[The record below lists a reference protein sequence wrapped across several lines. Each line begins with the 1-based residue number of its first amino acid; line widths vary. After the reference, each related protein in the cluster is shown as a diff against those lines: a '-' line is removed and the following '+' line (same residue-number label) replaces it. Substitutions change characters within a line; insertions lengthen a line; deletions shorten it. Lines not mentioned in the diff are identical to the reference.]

1 MPDCKIRQFEIDDDV
16 LEVQYQYDAAVARW
30 YGNYPVFAE
39 TPRHTPNGRPWKN
52 VFNTDCSY
60 SDSEFG
66 DCGGCSFFRRQHPK
80 DVIAVCF
87 KDEMKQEPASE
98 VCCE

>member
-1 MPDCKIRQFEIDDDV
+1 MADYKVRQFVIDGDV
-16 LEVQYQYDAAVARW
+16 FEVQYQYDPTVARW

-52 VFNTDCSY
+52 VFNTECGY

-66 DCGGCSFFRRQHPK
+66 DCGGCSFFRREKPK

-87 KDEMKQEPASE
+87 KEELRKNPETE
-98 VCCE
+98 V